1 MTYDLYGKTWERLQ
15 EFTCEKIYGGHGKPN
30 CIGFTV
36 QLETKKILLGYD
48 QFEYPRLVLVRAV
61 AALIAPAVARA
72 CRRTRRSRPSSR
84 RTGDNICH
92 HAGGALHGAKV
103 RQRRQEILD
112 AT

>member
-1 MTYDLYGKTWERLQ
+1 MRNVVRGFERGKL
-15 EFTCEKIYGGHGKPN
+15 EKRHGKPN

-36 QLETKKILLGYD
+36 QLETTKILLGYD
-48 QFEYPRLVLVRAV
+48 QDESPSVVLVRAV
-61 AALIAPAVARA
+61 AALVPPALARA

-84 RTGDNICH
+84 RTGDNICR